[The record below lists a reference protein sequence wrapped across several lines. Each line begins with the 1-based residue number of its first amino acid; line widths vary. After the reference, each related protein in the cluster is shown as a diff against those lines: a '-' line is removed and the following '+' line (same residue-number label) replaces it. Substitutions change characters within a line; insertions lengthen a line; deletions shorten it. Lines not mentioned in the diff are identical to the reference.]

1 MQPWFYYGFNSW
13 PLLTMPFFTIS
24 TQDLASL
31 VIRGRCMNTGFVEK
45 KDVAEA
51 PFVRLPAH
59 RRWILHPPMG
69 QTLWKGLRR
78 IRPYGKAIV
87 GRAMSLLLSPRPDQ
101 KGAAVSGL
109 RYVKQEPFTDWN
121 LESSIKFGR
130 WKDIWDMRRDMTG
143 KVGCCI
149 DFCVLNDLSD
159 RVLSIYMTMSLS

>member
-1 MQPWFYYGFNSW
+1 MITYMHPNTAWLLYFHQNCTQTW

-31 VIRGRCMNTGFVEK
+31 VIRERCMNTGFVEK

-109 RYVKQEPFTDWN
+109 WYVRLKPFTDWN

-130 WKDIWDMRRDMTG
+130 WKDIWN
-143 KVGCCI
+143 KEEIWQEKWAV
-149 DFCVLNDLSD
+149 VL
-159 RVLSIYMTMSLS
+159 IFAF